1 MGADHIP
8 VAVSKPSQWKG
19 KDPDKWGFFMKLT
32 FGWQN
37 RVGCTMS
44 VYHVDFARR

>member
-37 RVGCTMS
+37 RV
-44 VYHVDFARR
+44 R